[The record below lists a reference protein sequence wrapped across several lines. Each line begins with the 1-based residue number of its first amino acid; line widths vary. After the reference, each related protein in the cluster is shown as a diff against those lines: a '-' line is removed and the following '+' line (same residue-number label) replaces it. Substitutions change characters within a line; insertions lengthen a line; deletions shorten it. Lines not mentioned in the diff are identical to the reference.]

1 MSSPHENHF
10 ESSHLTSGMHALFPL
25 GFDSQVVVQEFSFP
39 NLTCITPTDDA
50 ESASEFGL
58 DRSTRFALTLRELL
72 DKSAAYKEIEV
83 VQLASQ
89 LRQEL
94 GRPTLVAP
102 QTVDYWS
109 SGRLLRISRTNSVV
123 GSSRRIRTRT
133 HLYLRAFFLAAGI
146 LVAAAAVTAFLYYR
160 NHVWVQL
167 FAGPLNS
174 INGNAVIEVYEE
186 NLDVNQDRLIGTQ
199 DLYRNG
205 ATRLRLPAVD
215 LILVVRASYAD
226 SQPREIRFPI
236 FAASGLSLQ
245 KERYEFHLP
254 SDDEVRAHPRMA
266 YVPRV
271 RWMQGSDRI
280 EQYNS
285 QEFWIDLKPVTTE
298 EYLPVARQLVRDGR
312 LQPFLS
318 LLLTEEN
325 QSRAVESTNLKLD
338 RFARRIRENIHGWNV
353 SIRQGKH
360 VDVLKHARYGRPFA
374 ADAGDI

>member
-39 NLTCITPTDDA
+39 NLTCITPSDDA

-146 LVAAAAVTAFLYYR
+146 LVAAAAVPAFLYYR
-160 NHVWVQL
+160 NHVYVQL

-280 EQYNS
+280 EQ
-285 QEFWIDLKPVTTE
+285 
-298 EYLPVARQLVRDGR
+298 
-312 LQPFLS
+312 
-318 LLLTEEN
+318 
-325 QSRAVESTNLKLD
+325 
-338 RFARRIRENIHGWNV
+338 
-353 SIRQGKH
+353 
-360 VDVLKHARYGRPFA
+360 
-374 ADAGDI
+374 

>member
-1 MSSPHENHF
+1 
-10 ESSHLTSGMHALFPL
+10 MHALFPL

-39 NLTCITPTDDA
+39 TLTCITASDDA

-146 LVAAAAVTAFLYYR
+146 LVAAAAVPAFLYYR
-160 NHVWVQL
+160 NHVYVQL

-186 NLDVNQDRLIGTQ
+186 NLDVNQDRRIGTQ

-215 LILVVRASYAD
+215 LTLVVRASYAD

-280 EQYNS
+280 EQ
-285 QEFWIDLKPVTTE
+285 
-298 EYLPVARQLVRDGR
+298 
-312 LQPFLS
+312 
-318 LLLTEEN
+318 
-325 QSRAVESTNLKLD
+325 
-338 RFARRIRENIHGWNV
+338 
-353 SIRQGKH
+353 
-360 VDVLKHARYGRPFA
+360 
-374 ADAGDI
+374 

>member
-25 GFDSQVVVQEFSFP
+25 GFDSQVVVQEFSSP
-39 NLTCITPTDDA
+39 NLTCITPSDDA

-160 NHVWVQL
+160 NHVYVQL

-280 EQYNS
+280 EQ
-285 QEFWIDLKPVTTE
+285 
-298 EYLPVARQLVRDGR
+298 
-312 LQPFLS
+312 
-318 LLLTEEN
+318 
-325 QSRAVESTNLKLD
+325 
-338 RFARRIRENIHGWNV
+338 
-353 SIRQGKH
+353 
-360 VDVLKHARYGRPFA
+360 
-374 ADAGDI
+374 

>member
-39 NLTCITPTDDA
+39 NLTCITPSDDA

-133 HLYLRAFFLAAGI
+133 HLYLRAFFLAAEFSS
-146 LVAAAAVTAFLYYR
+146 LQPPSLPSSTTETMSMF
-160 NHVWVQL
+160 
-167 FAGPLNS
+167 NS
-174 INGNAVIEVYEE
+174 
-186 NLDVNQDRLIGTQ
+186 
-199 DLYRNG
+199 
-205 ATRLRLPAVD
+205 LPA
-215 LILVVRASYAD
+215 L
-226 SQPREIRFPI
+226 
-236 FAASGLSLQ
+236 
-245 KERYEFHLP
+245 
-254 SDDEVRAHPRMA
+254 
-266 YVPRV
+266 
-271 RWMQGSDRI
+271 
-280 EQYNS
+280 
-285 QEFWIDLKPVTTE
+285 
-298 EYLPVARQLVRDGR
+298 
-312 LQPFLS
+312 
-318 LLLTEEN
+318 
-325 QSRAVESTNLKLD
+325 
-338 RFARRIRENIHGWNV
+338 
-353 SIRQGKH
+353 
-360 VDVLKHARYGRPFA
+360 
-374 ADAGDI
+374 

>member
-109 SGRLLRISRTNSVV
+109 SGRPLRISRTNSVV

-133 HLYLRAFFLAAGI
+133 YLYLRAFFLAAGI

-215 LILVVRASYAD
+215 LILVVRRAT
-226 SQPREIRFPI
+226 QIRNRERFA
-236 FAASGLSLQ
+236 F
-245 KERYEFHLP
+245 P
-254 SDDEVRAHPRMA
+254 SSRRA
-266 YVPRV
+266 V
-271 RWMQGSDRI
+271 
-280 EQYNS
+280 
-285 QEFWIDLKPVTTE
+285 
-298 EYLPVARQLVRDGR
+298 
-312 LQPFLS
+312 FLS
-318 LLLTEEN
+318 KRSVTSSTFHRTTKSALTLGWLTC
-325 QSRAVESTNLKLD
+325 QESDGCRVPTALNNK
-338 RFARRIRENIHGWNV
+338 FAR
-353 SIRQGKH
+353 
-360 VDVLKHARYGRPFA
+360 VL
-374 ADAGDI
+374 D